1 MKLAILGGAGARVP
15 LVLVGLLRS
24 RQELAIDELVLWD
37 IDGERQKLICRICN
51 AILERSGASLKIRT
65 GESVEDTLDRSD
77 FIICSVR
84 VGGIQS
90 RVLDE
95 QIALAGGV
103 LGQETVGPG
112 GWAMALRTIPIVLEY
127 ARTAARVA
135 PNAWLLNF
143 SNPVGIVQQALF
155 EAGVRRTIGVC
166 DTPREM
172 FESVAAALGI
182 SSECTFFDYLGLNHL
197 GWIRSIYVG
206 GHDRLPELLQ
216 DPERLAHIYHVPLF
230 DTGYLQ
236 RLALL
241 PTEYVYFY
249 ENGNRTVA
257 KLKQASQ
264 TRGQM
269 VAQQEQ
275 ELFQRVAAAGH
286 DGSKAAAAYD
296 NFLATRNATYFQLE
310 TGAQVGEQK
319 LESARKELYEK
330 AAGYERIAVDVMK
343 AIANNRPAVFPVDV
357 PNHGAIDDLQD
368 CDAVEVPCVIDSN
381 GARALA
387 IGPVPVQVRSLL
399 FQVKE
404 YERLTA
410 RAALKGS
417 AELAIA
423 GLKLNPL
430 ISAPQIA
437 EQIGAHYLRRHSPY
451 LDYLK

>member
-37 IDGERQKLICRICN
+37 IDSERQKLICRVCN
-51 AILERSGASLKIRT
+51 AIMERSGASLKIRV
-65 GESVEDTLDRSD
+65 GKSIEDTLDGSD

-95 QIALAGGV
+95 QIALASGV

-155 EAGVRRTIGVC
+155 EAGIQRTIGVC

-172 FESVAAALGI
+172 FESVAAALGVA
-182 SSECTFFDYLGLNHL
+182 SERTFFDYLGLNHL
-197 GWIRSIYVG
+197 GWIRSIYVDG
-206 GHDRLPELLQ
+206 YDRLPELLQ
-216 DPERLAHIYHVPLF
+216 DPERLSHIYHVPLF
-230 DTGYLQ
+230 DTADLQ

-249 ENGNRTVA
+249 ENANRTVV
-257 KLKQASQ
+257 KLKKTSQ

-275 ELFQRVAAAGH
+275 DLFQRVAAAGE

-296 NFLATRNATYFQLE
+296 SFLAIRNATYFQLE

-343 AIANNRPAVFPVDV
+343 AIANNRKAVFPVDV
-357 PNHGAIDDLQD
+357 PNRGAIDDLQE

-387 IGPVPVQVRSLL
+387 IGPAPAQVRSLL

-410 RAALKGS
+410 RAALKRS

-430 ISAPQIA
+430 IPAPQIA
-437 EQIGAHYLRRHSPY
+437 EQIGAQYLQHHSPY